1 MRSVSLSRLLHK
13 TSQRNCCC
21 HSGRGGIITN
31 TMMQKIYA
39 RYRYSLILLR
49 ELVRTDFKLRY
60 QGSVL
65 GMMWSVL
72 KPLMLFAIMYI
83 VFVRFLKFGANIPHF
98 AVSLLLAQTLWG
110 FFQETASQG
119 MMAIV
124 GRGDL
129 LRKIKF
135 PKYIVVVSSSVSA
148 FINLAISLVIVAL
161 FMLINGVPLRW
172 TMLIFPIVVVE
183 LYIFSLG
190 VAFILSSMYVK
201 FRDICHIWDVFMQMW
216 FYVTPIIYPI
226 SMIANAGTPA
236 MMTIAKV
243 IMLNPLAQIIQDARY
258 TLIGK
263 TDTVWSLIGSGPWSL
278 LKLIPVLSVI
288 AIFVLGVVIFKRASK
303 TFTEE
308 L

>member
-1 MRSVSLSRLLHK
+1 
-13 TSQRNCCC
+13 
-21 HSGRGGIITN
+21 
-31 TMMQKIYA
+31 MMQKIYA

-148 FINLAISLVIVAL
+148 FINLAISLAIVAF

-216 FYVTPIIYPI
+216 FYMTPIIYPI

-236 MMTIAKV
+236 MVTIAKV
-243 IMLNPLAQIIQDARY
+243 IMLNPMAQIIQDARY
-258 TLIGK
+258 TLVGK
-263 TDTVWSLIGSGPWSL
+263 TDTVWSLIGSGPWGL

>member
-1 MRSVSLSRLLHK
+1 
-13 TSQRNCCC
+13 
-21 HSGRGGIITN
+21 
-31 TMMQKIYA
+31 MQKIYA

-148 FINLAISLVIVAL
+148 FINLAISLVIVAF

-183 LYIFSLG
+183 LYVFSLG

-226 SMIANAGTPA
+226 SMIANAGTTA
-236 MMTIAKV
+236 MATIAKV
-243 IMLNPLAQIIQDARY
+243 IMLNPMAQIIQDARY

-263 TDTVWSLIGSGPWSL
+263 TDTVWSLIGSGTWSL